1 MVTVYRFNFGVD
13 AAPAPLGRRDAD
25 NTAIPRTERM
35 RSFMARGYRNSQGA
49 ADSKSNY
56 RSAVKIQ
63 RVIAICAL
71 FTVALFPISAHADSA
86 IVKSITTAP
95 GISIDTSLYLPAKTP
110 APAILIAHGFGGSK
124 DSVASDAQ
132 FFTSKGYVVLTW
144 TARGFGKSTGQIAMN
159 AIDAEVNDSRAL
171 ISYLGKSRYVTQDKS
186 GDPRVG
192 IMGSSYGG
200 ANALMSAS
208 QDPRIDAVVADITWS
223 DLQSDLFPQSIAGS
237 AVAGPFKKVWA
248 GTFFSAVSLQ
258 SAYLGECGSFT
269 QAWCDAY
276 RNAALNGQPS
286 AEEEKL
292 LGSVSP
298 KNFAQGITAPTL
310 LSQGQADSLFP
321 LSESYK
327 TAAVIKKAH
336 PQLPLAM
343 IWHAAGHDGGFDQS
357 QYLRT
362 QYLNWFEKY
371 LSGQKIKFPAFQFTQ
386 SNGTISL
393 QDSTV
398 IPKVF
403 SGKQL
408 PIEADQHEIQIVT
421 PTVAASYPIGGIP
434 SAISALPGVGSAG
447 ALASKVVST
456 FSGFSPAFLPGQ
468 SGFLESA
475 PLTEPVTIVG
485 PSSIKVRITST
496 TGEATLFF
504 SLVTKSP
511 SGTITQP
518 NGIVAPVHLLNIPQS
533 GSDVVVDLPSTI
545 LDAAVGD
552 VIAVGISSTDQGY
565 ELPKLSRFYSISALS
580 PLKYATVVASASTSA
595 TANIAWPLA
604 AVITLIGAAIYVR
617 LRRPKIAPSHDES
630 TALVEVENLGKVY
643 KDGYRAVKDLS
654 FTVERGQVVGL
665 LGPNGAGKTTTLRM
679 VMGLI
684 FPTEG
689 SIFMDGKPVYP
700 GSPALANLGSF
711 VEGPGFLPHLSGR
724 ENLSLYW
731 RSIGRDGEQ
740 YLDEVVAITKLG
752 TALDKKVR
760 SYSQGMRQR
769 LAIAQAM
776 LGMPDLLV
784 LDEPTNGLDPQQ
796 IAEMR
801 QVLKDYAATG
811 RTVIISS
818 HLLAEVQQ
826 TCSHV
831 VLMHRGQ
838 LIAFGPMKKI
848 LTRNR
853 KSRTLEEIFLE
864 LIGDDLVIGKEKK

>member
-1 MVTVYRFNFGVD
+1 MKIVRLLVAGALCFG
-13 AAPAPLGRRDAD
+13 
-25 NTAIPRTERM
+25 
-35 RSFMARGYRNSQGA
+35 
-49 ADSKSNY
+49 
-56 RSAVKIQ
+56 
-63 RVIAICAL
+63 AL
-71 FTVALFPISAHADSA
+71 LPISANAESV
-86 IVKSITTAP
+86 ITRSIDTAP
-95 GISIDTSLYLPAKTP
+95 GVAIDTSLYLPSKVP

-132 FFTSKGYVVLTW
+132 FYESKGYVVLTW

-159 AIDAEVNDSRAL
+159 SMTAEVADTRAL
-171 ISYLGKSRYVTQDKS
+171 ISYLAKSKYVTQDKS
-186 GDPRVG
+186 DDPRVG
-192 IMGSSYGG
+192 IMGGSYGG
-200 ANALMSAS
+200 ANALMTASA
-208 QDPRIDAVVADITWS
+208 DPRIDAVIADITWNN
-223 DLQSDLFPQSIAGS
+223 LENALFPQSVENS
-237 AVAGPFKKVWA
+237 TDSGPFKKVWA

-269 QAWCDAY
+269 QPWCDAY
-276 RNAALNGQPS
+276 RNAVINGAP
-286 AEEEKL
+286 
-292 LGSVSP
+292 SVSERALLATVSP
-298 KNFAQGITAPTL
+298 QNFASSITAPTL

-321 LSESYK
+321 LTESYK
-327 TAAVIKKAH
+327 TAQVIKKAH
-336 PQLPLAM
+336 PQTPLSM
-343 IWHAAGHDGGFDQS
+343 IWHAAGHDGGTDQS
-357 QYLRT
+357 SYLRT
-362 QYLNWFEKY
+362 QYLGWFNKY
-371 LSGQKIKFPAFQFTQ
+371 LLRQKIDFPAFQFTKT
-386 SNGTISL
+386 NGSISL

-398 IPKVF
+398 IPKIF
-403 SGKQL
+403 SSKQL
-408 PIEADQHEIQIVT
+408 PIAATQNQLALIT
-421 PTVAASYPIGGIP
+421 PTIAATYPIGGIP
-434 SAISALPGVGSAG
+434 SAISSLPGIGSAG
-447 ALASKVVST
+447 ALASRVVSA
-456 FSGFSPAFLPGQ
+456 FGGFSPAFLPGQ
-468 SGFLESA
+468 SGLLESA
-475 PLTEPVTIVG
+475 PLTEPISLLG
-485 PSSIKVRITST
+485 PSSVKVRITST
-496 TGEATLFF
+496 TGDATLFF

-511 SGTITQP
+511 SGSISQP
-518 NGIVAPVHLLNIPQS
+518 NGVVAPVRLTNIPQT
-533 GSDVVVDLPSTI
+533 GIDVVIDLPSVV

-552 VIAVGISSTDQGY
+552 VIAVGVSTTDQGY
-565 ELPKLSRFYSISALS
+565 ELPKLSRFYTVSALS
-580 PLKYATVVASASTSA
+580 PLAYGTVVASAATSA
-595 TANIAWPLA
+595 GANVAWPIA
-604 AVITLIGAAIYVR
+604 ALIVLIGAFIYVR
-617 LRRPKIAPSHDES
+617 VRRPKIAASQETS
-630 TALVEVENLGKVY
+630 TALVEVQNLGKVY
-643 KDGYRAVKDLS
+643 KDGYRAVADLS

-689 SIFMDGKPVYP
+689 SIFMDGKAVYP
-700 GSPALANLGSF
+700 GSPALSNLGSF

-731 RSIGRDGEQ
+731 RSIGREGEQ
-740 YLDEVVAITKLG
+740 YLDDVVAITKLG

-801 QVLKDYAATG
+801 DVLRDYASTG

-864 LIGDDLVIGKEKK
+864 LIGDDLVIGKVQK

>member
-1 MVTVYRFNFGVD
+1 MAFG
-13 AAPAPLGRRDAD
+13 L
-25 NTAIPRTERM
+25 
-35 RSFMARGYRNSQGA
+35 
-49 ADSKSNY
+49 
-56 RSAVKIQ
+56 
-63 RVIAICAL
+63 L
-71 FTVALFPISAHADSA
+71 FVGLLPISAQAQS
-86 IVKSITTAP
+86 VTEKSITTAP
-95 GISIDTSLYLPAKTP
+95 GVSIDTSMFLPSKTP

-124 DSVASDAQ
+124 DSVATEAK
-132 FFTSKGYVVLTW
+132 FFASKGYVVLTW
-144 TARGFGKSTGQIAMN
+144 TARGFGESTGEIAMN
-159 AIDAEVNDSRAL
+159 AMDAEVSDTKEL
-171 ISYLGKSRYVTQDKS
+171 ISYLAKSRFVTQDKT

-192 IMGSSYGG
+192 IMGGSYGG

-208 QDPRIDAVVADITWS
+208 ADQRIDAVIADITWS
-223 DLQSDLFPQSIAGS
+223 SLQNNLFPQSVIGATES
-237 AVAGPFKKVWA
+237 GPFKKVWA
-248 GTFFSAVSLQ
+248 GTFFSAVTLQ
-258 SAYLGECGSFT
+258 KAYLGECGSFL

-276 RNAALNGQPS
+276 QNAVINGAPS
-286 AEEEKL
+286 AKERAL
-292 LGSVSP
+292 MASVSP
-298 KNFAQGITAPTL
+298 QNFVSAITAPTL

-321 LSESYK
+321 LTESYK
-327 TAAVIKKAH
+327 TAQVIKKAN
-336 PQLPLAM
+336 PELPLSM
-343 IWHAAGHDGGFDQS
+343 IWHAGGHDGGTDQS
-357 QYLRT
+357 EFLRT
-362 QYLNWFEKY
+362 QYLSWFKKY
-371 LSGQKIKFPAFQFTQ
+371 LSDQEINFPAFQFTKT
-386 SNGTISL
+386 NGSISL

-398 IPKVF
+398 IPKIF
-403 SGKQL
+403 SSDQL
-408 PIEADQHEIQIVT
+408 PIEATEQQLALIT
-421 PTVAASYPIGGIP
+421 PTVAAVYPIGGIP
-434 SAISALPGVGSAG
+434 SAISSLPGIGSAG
-447 ALASKVVST
+447 ALASRVISS
-456 FSGFSPAFLPGQ
+456 FGGFSPAFLPGQ
-468 SGFLESA
+468 SGLLESA
-475 PLTEPVTIVG
+475 PLTQPISVVG

-496 TGEATLFF
+496 TGDATLFF

-511 SGTITQP
+511 SGAISQP
-518 NGIVAPVHLLNIPQS
+518 NGVVAPVRLTNIPQA
-533 GSDVVVDLPSTI
+533 GVDVTVELPSVI
-545 LDAAVGD
+545 IDASVGD
-552 VIAVGISSTDQGY
+552 VIAVGISTTDQGY
-565 ELPKLSRFYSISALS
+565 ELPKLSRFYTVSALT
-580 PLKYATVVASASTSA
+580 PLTYQNVIASATGSA
-595 TANIAWPLA
+595 TANVLWPIGTL
-604 AVITLIGAAIYVR
+604 VTLIAAFIYVR
-617 LRRPKIAPSHDES
+617 LRRPKIAASQEES
-630 TALVEVENLGKVY
+630 TALVEVQNLGKVY
-643 KDGYRAVKDLS
+643 KDGYRAVADLS

-689 SIFMDGKPVYP
+689 SIFMDGKAVYP
-700 GSPALANLGSF
+700 GSPALSNLGSF

-731 RSIGRDGEQ
+731 NAIGRDGDQ

-801 QVLKDYAATG
+801 DVLKDYAGTG

>member
-1 MVTVYRFNFGVD
+1 MKIEKLIVASLFG
-13 AAPAPLGRRDAD
+13 
-25 NTAIPRTERM
+25 
-35 RSFMARGYRNSQGA
+35 
-49 ADSKSNY
+49 
-56 RSAVKIQ
+56 
-63 RVIAICAL
+63 AL
-71 FTVALFPISAHADSA
+71 SIVPINAQAES
-86 IVKSITTAP
+86 IITKSITTAP
-95 GISIDTSLYLPAKTP
+95 GVSIDTSLYIPSKTP

-132 FFTSKGYVVLTW
+132 YFASKGYVVLAW
-144 TARGFGKSTGQIAMN
+144 TARGFGKSTGQISMN
-159 AIDAEVNDSRAL
+159 AQDGEVADTRAL
-171 ISYLGKSRYVTQDKS
+171 ISYLSKSKYVTQEKAD
-186 GDPRVG
+186 DPRVG
-192 IMGSSYGG
+192 IMGGSYGG
-200 ANALMSAS
+200 ANALLSAS
-208 QDPRIDAVVADITWS
+208 ADSRIDAVIADITWN
-223 DLQSDLFPQSIAGS
+223 DLGQDLFPQS
-237 AVAGPFKKVWA
+237 VASSSQSGPFKKVWA

-276 RNAALNGQPS
+276 RSAVINGAPSVDERALL
-286 AEEEKL
+286 A
-292 LGSVSP
+292 SVSP
-298 KNFAQGITAPTL
+298 QSFLSTLRAPTL

-321 LSESYK
+321 LTESYK
-327 TAAVIKKAH
+327 TAEGIKKAN
-336 PQLPLAM
+336 PALPLSM
-343 IWHAAGHDGGFDQS
+343 IWHAGGHDGGTDQS
-357 QYLRT
+357 AYLRT
-362 QYLNWFEKY
+362 QYLNWFKKH
-371 LSGQKIKFPAFQFTQ
+371 LSKADLDFPTFQFTKT
-386 SNGTISL
+386 NGSISL

-403 SGKQL
+403 SSNQLPTQAIQKQL
-408 PIEADQHEIQIVT
+408 PLLT
-421 PTVAASYPIGGIP
+421 PTVAATYPIGGIP
-434 SAISALPGVGSAG
+434 SAISSLPGIGSAG
-447 ALASKVVST
+447 ALASRVVST
-456 FSGFSPAFLPGQ
+456 FAGFSPAFLPGQ
-468 SGFLESA
+468 SGLLESA
-475 PLTEPVTIVG
+475 PLSEPISLVG
-485 PSSIKVRITST
+485 PSTIKVRITST
-496 TGEATLFF
+496 TGDATLFF

-511 SGTITQP
+511 SGAITQP
-518 NGIVAPVHLLNIPQS
+518 NGVVAPVRLTNMPQ
-533 GSDVVVDLPSTI
+533 GGVDVIVNLPSVI
-545 LDAAVGD
+545 MDASVGD
-552 VIAVGISSTDQGY
+552 VVAVGVSTTDQGY
-565 ELPKLSRFYSISALS
+565 DTPKLSRFYTVSALS
-580 PLKYATVVASASTSA
+580 PLTYGVIDASASNSA
-595 TANIAWPLA
+595 RANLVWPLLA
-604 AVITLIGAAIYVR
+604 FVVLIGAFVYVR
-617 LRRPKIAPSHDES
+617 VRRPKIAPSDLES
-630 TALVEVENLGKVY
+630 TALVEVKNLGKVY
-643 KDGYRAVKDLS
+643 KDGYRAVADLS

-689 SIFMDGKPVYP
+689 SIYMDGKAVYP
-700 GSPALANLGSF
+700 GSPALSNLGSF

-740 YLDEVVAITKLG
+740 YLDDVVAITKLG

-801 QVLKDYAATG
+801 DVLRDYASTG

-853 KSRTLEEIFLE
+853 KSNTLEEIFLE

>member
-1 MVTVYRFNFGVD
+1 MKIKRFLLAG
-13 AAPAPLGRRDAD
+13 
-25 NTAIPRTERM
+25 
-35 RSFMARGYRNSQGA
+35 
-49 ADSKSNY
+49 
-56 RSAVKIQ
+56 
-63 RVIAICAL
+63 AL
-71 FTVALFPISAHADSA
+71 FTLSFIPTNAQADS
-86 IVKSITTAP
+86 IITRTITTAP
-95 GISIDTSLYLPAKTP
+95 GVAIDTSLYLPAKTP
-110 APAILIAHGFGGSK
+110 APAIMIAHGFGGSK
-124 DSVASDAQ
+124 DSVASDAKY
-132 FFTSKGYVVLTW
+132 FTSKGYVVLTW

-159 AIDAEVNDSRAL
+159 AVNAEVLDSKAL
-171 ISYLGKSRYVTQDKS
+171 ITYLANSKYVTQDKT

-200 ANALMSAS
+200 ANALMTAS
-208 QDPRIDAVVADITWS
+208 QDQRIDAVIADITWS
-223 DLQSDLFPQSIAGS
+223 DLEKDLFPQSVNGLTQS
-237 AVAGPFKKVWA
+237 GPFKKVWA
-248 GTFFSAVSLQ
+248 GTFFSAISLQ

-269 QAWCDAY
+269 QPWCDAY
-276 RNAALNGQPS
+276 RNAVINGAPTEKERALL
-286 AEEEKL
+286 A
-292 LGSVSP
+292 SVSP
-298 KNFAQGITAPTL
+298 ANFAGSITAPTL

-321 LSESYK
+321 LSESLN
-327 TAAVIKKAH
+327 TAKIIKKAH
-336 PQLPLAM
+336 PKTALAM

-357 QYLRT
+357 QYLQT
-362 QYLNWFEKY
+362 QYLHWFNKY
-371 LSGQKIKFPAFQFTQ
+371 LLKTKLAFPVFQFTKT
-386 SNGTISL
+386 NGSISL

-398 IPKVF
+398 IPKIF
-403 SGKQL
+403 ASSEL
-408 PIEADQHEIQIVT
+408 PIDAQVNQLQLVT

-434 SAISALPGVGSAG
+434 TAISSLPGIGSAG

-456 FSGFSPAFLPGQ
+456 ISGFSPAFLPGQ
-468 SGFLESA
+468 SGLMESA
-475 PLTEPVTIVG
+475 PLTAPLSVVG

-496 TGEATLFF
+496 TGDATLFF
-504 SLVTKSP
+504 SLVSKSP
-511 SGTITQP
+511 SGAITQP
-518 NGIVAPVHLLNIPQS
+518 NGIVSPVRLTNIPKS
-533 GSDVVVDLPSTI
+533 GEVVTVNLPSVI
-545 LDAAVGD
+545 LDASIGD
-552 VIAVGISSTDQGY
+552 VIAVGISSTDQGFD
-565 ELPKLSRFYSISALS
+565 LPKLSRFYSVSPLS
-580 PLKYATVVASASTSA
+580 PLTYNTVTASASASKN
-595 TANIAWPLA
+595 ANIGWPIA
-604 AVITLIGAAIYVR
+604 AVVVLIAAFVYVR
-617 LRRPKIAPSHDES
+617 IRRPKIAPSRQDS

-654 FTVERGQVVGL
+654 FSVERGQVVGL

-689 SIFMDGKPVYP
+689 SIYMDGKPVYP

-776 LGMPDLLV
+776 LGLPDLLV

-864 LIGDDLVIGKEKK
+864 LIGDDLVIGQEKK

>member
-1 MVTVYRFNFGVD
+1 MKIKKLIV
-13 AAPAPLGRRDAD
+13 ASL
-25 NTAIPRTERM
+25 I
-35 RSFMARGYRNSQGA
+35 GA
-49 ADSKSNY
+49 LSI
-56 RSAVKIQ
+56 V
-63 RVIAICAL
+63 
-71 FTVALFPISAHADSA
+71 PINAQAES
-86 IVKSITTAP
+86 IITKSITTAP
-95 GISIDTSLYLPAKTP
+95 GVSIDTSLYIPSKTP

-124 DSVASDAQ
+124 DSVARDAQ
-132 FFTSKGYVVLTW
+132 YFASKGYVVLTW
-144 TARGFGKSTGQIAMN
+144 TARGFGKSTGQISMN
-159 AIDAEVNDSRAL
+159 AQDGEVADTRAL
-171 ISYLGKSRYVTQDKS
+171 ISYLSKSRYVTQEKAD
-186 GDPRVG
+186 DPRVG
-192 IMGSSYGG
+192 IMGASYGG
-200 ANALMSAS
+200 ANALLSAS
-208 QDPRIDAVVADITWS
+208 ADSRIDAVIADITWN
-223 DLQSDLFPQSIAGS
+223 DLGQNLFPQS
-237 AVAGPFKKVWA
+237 VASSSQSGPFKKVWA

-276 RNAALNGQPS
+276 RSAVINGAPS
-286 AEEEKL
+286 ADERAL
-292 LGSVSP
+292 LASVSP
-298 KNFAQGITAPTL
+298 QSFLSTLRAPTL

-321 LSESYK
+321 LTESYK
-327 TAAVIKKAH
+327 TAEGIKKAN
-336 PQLPLAM
+336 PALPLSM
-343 IWHAAGHDGGFDQS
+343 IWHAGGHDGGTDQS
-357 QYLRT
+357 AYLRT
-362 QYLNWFEKY
+362 QYLNWFKKH
-371 LSGQKIKFPAFQFTQ
+371 LSQADLDFPTFQFTKT
-386 SNGTISL
+386 NGSISL

-403 SGKQL
+403 SSDQLPTQAIQKQL
-408 PIEADQHEIQIVT
+408 PLLT
-421 PTVAASYPIGGIP
+421 PTVAATYPIGGIP
-434 SAISALPGVGSAG
+434 SAISSLPGIGSAG
-447 ALASKVVST
+447 ALASRVVST
-456 FSGFSPAFLPGQ
+456 FAGFSPAFLPGQ
-468 SGFLESA
+468 SGLLESA
-475 PLTEPVTIVG
+475 PLSEPISLVG
-485 PSSIKVRITST
+485 PSTIKVRITST
-496 TGEATLFF
+496 TGDATLFF

-511 SGTITQP
+511 SGAITQP
-518 NGIVAPVHLLNIPQS
+518 NGIVAPVRLKNMPQ
-533 GSDVVVDLPSTI
+533 GGVDVMVNLPAVI
-545 LDAAVGD
+545 MDASVGD
-552 VIAVGISSTDQGY
+552 VIAVGVSTTDQGY
-565 ELPKLSRFYSISALS
+565 DTPKLSRFYTVSALS
-580 PLKYATVVASASTSA
+580 PLTYGVIEASASNSA
-595 TANIAWPLA
+595 RANLVWPLLA
-604 AVITLIGAAIYVR
+604 FVTLIGAFVYVR
-617 LRRPKIAPSHDES
+617 VRRPKIAPSDLES
-630 TALVEVENLGKVY
+630 TALVEVKNLGKVY
-643 KDGYRAVKDLS
+643 KDGYRAVADLS

-689 SIFMDGKPVYP
+689 SIFMDGKAVYP
-700 GSPALANLGSF
+700 GSPALSNLGSF

-740 YLDEVVAITKLG
+740 YLDDVVAITKLG

-801 QVLKDYAATG
+801 DVLRDYASTG

-853 KSRTLEEIFLE
+853 KSNTLEEIFLE

>member
-1 MVTVYRFNFGVD
+1 
-13 AAPAPLGRRDAD
+13 
-25 NTAIPRTERM
+25 
-35 RSFMARGYRNSQGA
+35 
-49 ADSKSNY
+49 
-56 RSAVKIQ
+56 VKIKKII
-63 RVIAICAL
+63 VASLIGAL
-71 FTVALFPISAHADSA
+71 SIVPINAQAES
-86 IVKSITTAP
+86 IITKFITTTP
-95 GISIDTSLYLPAKTP
+95 GVSIDTSLYIPSKTP

-132 FFTSKGYVVLTW
+132 YFASKGYVVLTW
-144 TARGFGKSTGQIAMN
+144 TARGFGKSTGQISMN
-159 AIDAEVNDSRAL
+159 AQDGEVADTRAL
-171 ISYLGKSRYVTQDKS
+171 ISYLSKSKYVTQDKAD
-186 GDPRVG
+186 DPRVG
-192 IMGSSYGG
+192 IMGGSYGG
-200 ANALMSAS
+200 ANALLSAS
-208 QDPRIDAVVADITWS
+208 ADSRIDAVIADITWS
-223 DLQSDLFPQSIAGS
+223 DLAQGLFPQSVAGS
-237 AVAGPFKKVWA
+237 SQSGVFKKVWA

-276 RNAALNGQPS
+276 RSAVINGAPSPDERALL
-286 AEEEKL
+286 A
-292 LGSVSP
+292 SVSP
-298 KNFAQGITAPTL
+298 INFVSTLNAPTL

-321 LSESYK
+321 LSESVR
-327 TAAVIKKAH
+327 TADAIKKAN
-336 PQLPLAM
+336 PQLPLSM
-343 IWHAAGHDGGFDQS
+343 IWHAGGHDGGTDQS
-357 QYLRT
+357 EYLRT
-362 QYLNWFEKY
+362 QYLNWFKKH
-371 LSGQKIKFPAFQFTQ
+371 LSKTDLDFPTFQFTRT
-386 SNGTISL
+386 NGSISL

-403 SGKQL
+403 SSNQLPTQASQKQL
-408 PIEADQHEIQIVT
+408 PLLT

-434 SAISALPGVGSAG
+434 SAISSLPGIGSAG
-447 ALASKVVST
+447 ALASRVVST
-456 FSGFSPAFLPGQ
+456 FSGFSPAFLPAQ
-468 SGFLESA
+468 SGLLESA
-475 PLTEPVTIVG
+475 PLSEPISFVG
-485 PSSIKVRITST
+485 PSTIKLRITST
-496 TGEATLFF
+496 TGDATLFF

-511 SGTITQP
+511 SGAITQP
-518 NGIVAPVHLLNIPQS
+518 NGVVAPVRLSAIPQ
-533 GSDVVVDLPSTI
+533 GGVDVIVNLPSVI
-545 LDAAVGD
+545 MDASVGD
-552 VIAVGISSTDQGY
+552 VVAVGVSTTDQGY
-565 ELPKLSRFYSISALS
+565 DLPKLASFYSISALS
-580 PLKYATVVASASTSA
+580 PLTYGAIDASASNSSR
-595 TANIAWPLA
+595 ANLVWPILA
-604 AVITLIGAAIYVR
+604 FVVFIGAFVYVR
-617 LRRPKIAPSHDES
+617 LRRPKIAPSDLES
-630 TALVEVENLGKVY
+630 TALVEVKNLGKVY
-643 KDGYRAVKDLS
+643 KDGYRAVADLS

-689 SIFMDGKPVYP
+689 SIYMDGKAVYP
-700 GSPALANLGSF
+700 GSPALSNLGSF

-740 YLDEVVAITKLG
+740 YLDDVVAITKLG

-801 QVLKDYAATG
+801 DVLRDYASTG

-853 KSRTLEEIFLE
+853 KSNTLEEIFLE

>member
-1 MVTVYRFNFGVD
+1 MKIKKIIV
-13 AAPAPLGRRDAD
+13 ASL
-25 NTAIPRTERM
+25 I
-35 RSFMARGYRNSQGA
+35 GA
-49 ADSKSNY
+49 LSI
-56 RSAVKIQ
+56 V
-63 RVIAICAL
+63 
-71 FTVALFPISAHADSA
+71 PINAQAES
-86 IVKSITTAP
+86 IIIKSITTAP
-95 GISIDTSLYLPAKTP
+95 GVSIDTSLYIPSKTP

-132 FFTSKGYVVLTW
+132 YFSSKGYVVLTW
-144 TARGFGKSTGQIAMN
+144 TARGFGKSTGQISMN
-159 AIDAEVNDSRAL
+159 AQEGEVADTRAL
-171 ISYLGKSRYVTQDKS
+171 ISYLSKSKYVTQDKAD
-186 GDPRVG
+186 DPRVG

-200 ANALMSAS
+200 ANALLSAS
-208 QDPRIDAVVADITWS
+208 ADSRIDAVIADITWN
-223 DLQSDLFPQSIAGS
+223 DLGQDLFPQSVAGS
-237 AVAGPFKKVWA
+237 LEAGPFKKVWA

-276 RNAALNGQPS
+276 RSAVINGAPS
-286 AEEEKL
+286 ADERAL
-292 LGSVSP
+292 LASVSP
-298 KNFAQGITAPTL
+298 INFVSTLNAPTL

-321 LSESYK
+321 LTESYK
-327 TAAVIKKAH
+327 TAEGIKKAN
-336 PQLPLAM
+336 PALPLSM
-343 IWHAAGHDGGFDQS
+343 IWHAGGHDGGTDQS
-357 QYLRT
+357 AYLRT
-362 QYLNWFEKY
+362 QYLNWFKRH
-371 LSGQKIKFPAFQFTQ
+371 LSKTDLDFPTFQFTKT
-386 SNGTISL
+386 NGSISL

-403 SGKQL
+403 SSNQLPTQAIQKQL
-408 PIEADQHEIQIVT
+408 PLLT
-421 PTVAASYPIGGIP
+421 PTVAATYPIGGIP
-434 SAISALPGVGSAG
+434 SAISSLPGIGSAG
-447 ALASKVVST
+447 ALASRVVST
-456 FSGFSPAFLPGQ
+456 FAGFSPAFLPGQ
-468 SGFLESA
+468 SGLLESA
-475 PLTEPVTIVG
+475 PLSEPISLVG
-485 PSSIKVRITST
+485 PSTIKLRITST
-496 TGEATLFF
+496 TGDATLFF

-511 SGTITQP
+511 SGAITQP
-518 NGIVAPVHLLNIPQS
+518 NGVVAPVRMSAIPQ
-533 GSDVVVDLPSTI
+533 GGVDVLVNLPSVI
-545 LDAAVGD
+545 MDASVGD
-552 VIAVGISSTDQGY
+552 VVAVGISTTDQGY
-565 ELPKLSRFYSISALS
+565 DTPKLSRFYTVSALS
-580 PLKYATVVASASTSA
+580 PLTYGVIDASASNSA
-595 TANIAWPLA
+595 RANLVWPLLA
-604 AVITLIGAAIYVR
+604 FVVFIGAFVYVR
-617 LRRPKIAPSHDES
+617 LRRPKIAAPELES
-630 TALVEVENLGKVY
+630 TALVEVKNLGKVY
-643 KDGYRAVKDLS
+643 KDGYRAVADLS

-689 SIFMDGKPVYP
+689 SIFMDGKAVYP
-700 GSPALANLGSF
+700 GSPALSNLGSF

-731 RSIGRDGEQ
+731 RSIGREGEQ
-740 YLDEVVAITKLG
+740 YLDDVVAITKLG

-801 QVLKDYAATG
+801 DVLRDYASTG

-853 KSRTLEEIFLE
+853 KSNTLEEIFLE

>member
-1 MVTVYRFNFGVD
+1 
-13 AAPAPLGRRDAD
+13 
-25 NTAIPRTERM
+25 
-35 RSFMARGYRNSQGA
+35 
-49 ADSKSNY
+49 
-56 RSAVKIQ
+56 VKIKEII
-63 RVIAICAL
+63 VASLIGAL
-71 FTVALFPISAHADSA
+71 S
-86 IVKSITTAP
+86 IVPFNAQAESIITKSITTAP
-95 GISIDTSLYLPAKTP
+95 GVSIDTSLYIPSKTP

-132 FFTSKGYVVLTW
+132 YFASKGYVVLTW
-144 TARGFGKSTGQIAMN
+144 TARGFGKSTGQISMN
-159 AIDAEVNDSRAL
+159 AQDGEVADTRAL
-171 ISYLGKSRYVTQDKS
+171 ISYLSKSKYVTQDKAD
-186 GDPRVG
+186 DPRVG
-192 IMGSSYGG
+192 IMGGSYGG
-200 ANALMSAS
+200 ANALLSAS
-208 QDPRIDAVVADITWS
+208 ADSRIDAVIADITWS
-223 DLQSDLFPQSIAGS
+223 DLAQGLFPQSVAGS
-237 AVAGPFKKVWA
+237 SQSGVFKKVWA

-276 RNAALNGQPS
+276 RSAVINGAPSQKERALL
-286 AEEEKL
+286 A
-292 LGSVSP
+292 SVSP
-298 KNFAQGITAPTL
+298 INFLSTLNAPTL

-321 LSESYK
+321 LSESVR
-327 TAAVIKKAH
+327 TADAIKKAN
-336 PQLPLAM
+336 PQLPLSM
-343 IWHAAGHDGGFDQS
+343 IWHAGGHDGGTDQS
-357 QYLRT
+357 EYLRT
-362 QYLNWFEKY
+362 QYLNWFKKH
-371 LSGQKIKFPAFQFTQ
+371 LSKADVEFPTFQFTKT
-386 SNGTISL
+386 NGSISL

-403 SGKQL
+403 SSNQLPTQASQKQL
-408 PIEADQHEIQIVT
+408 PLLT

-434 SAISALPGVGSAG
+434 SAISSLPGIGSAG
-447 ALASKVVST
+447 ALASRVVST
-456 FSGFSPAFLPGQ
+456 FSGFSPAFLPAQ
-468 SGFLESA
+468 SGLLESA
-475 PLTEPVTIVG
+475 PLSEPISFVG
-485 PSSIKVRITST
+485 PSTIKLRITST
-496 TGEATLFF
+496 TGDATVFF

-511 SGTITQP
+511 SGAITQP
-518 NGIVAPVHLLNIPQS
+518 NGVVAPVRLSDIPQ
-533 GSDVVVDLPSTI
+533 GGVDVIVNLPAVI
-545 LDAAVGD
+545 MDASVGD
-552 VIAVGISSTDQGY
+552 VVAVGVSTTDQGY
-565 ELPKLSRFYSISALS
+565 DLPKLASFYSISVLS
-580 PLKYATVVASASTSA
+580 PLTYGAINASASNSSR
-595 TANIAWPLA
+595 ANLVWPILA
-604 AVITLIGAAIYVR
+604 FVIFIGAFVYVR
-617 LRRPKIAPSHDES
+617 LRRPKIAPSDLES
-630 TALVEVENLGKVY
+630 TALVEVKNLGKVY
-643 KDGYRAVKDLS
+643 KDGYRAVADLS

-689 SIFMDGKPVYP
+689 SIYMDGNAVYP
-700 GSPALANLGSF
+700 GSPALSNLGSF

-740 YLDEVVAITKLG
+740 YLDDVVAITKLG

-801 QVLKDYAATG
+801 DVLRDYASTG

-853 KSRTLEEIFLE
+853 KSNTLEEIFLE

>member
-1 MVTVYRFNFGVD
+1 LPV
-13 AAPAPLGRRDAD
+13 
-25 NTAIPRTERM
+25 
-35 RSFMARGYRNSQGA
+35 
-49 ADSKSNY
+49 
-56 RSAVKIQ
+56 
-63 RVIAICAL
+63 
-71 FTVALFPISAHADSA
+71 SAHADSV
-86 IVKSITTAP
+86 IVRSITTAP
-95 GISIDTSLYLPAKTP
+95 GVAIDTSLYLPAKVP
-110 APAILIAHGFGGSK
+110 APAIMIAHGFGGSK
-124 DSVASDAQ
+124 GSVASDAR
-132 FFTSKGYVVLTW
+132 FYVSKGYVVLTW

-159 AIDAEVNDSRAL
+159 AVGAEVLDSKAL
-171 ISYLGKSRYVTQDKS
+171 VSYLATSKYVMQDKT

-200 ANALMSAS
+200 ANALMTAS
-208 QDPRIDAVVADITWS
+208 QDKRIDAVVADITWN
-223 DLQSDLFPQSIAGS
+223 DLQNDLFPQSIAGS
-237 AVAGPFKKVWA
+237 TESGPFKKVWA
-248 GTFFSAVSLQ
+248 GTFFSGVSLQ

-269 QAWCDAY
+269 QSWCDAY
-276 RNAALNGQPS
+276 RNAVINGQPS
-286 AEEEKL
+286 ATERAL
-292 LGSVSP
+292 LASVSP
-298 KNFAQGITAPTL
+298 ANFVSSITAPTL

-321 LSESYK
+321 LTESYK
-327 TAAVIKKAH
+327 TAEAITAAH

-343 IWHAAGHDGGFDQS
+343 IWHAAGHDGGFDQKVYLCE
-357 QYLRT
+357 QYLK
-362 QYLNWFEKY
+362 WFKKY
-371 LSGQKIKFPAFQFTQ
+371 LSDAKISIPAFQFTKT
-386 SNGTISL
+386 NGSISL

-403 SGKQL
+403 ASNQL
-408 PIEADQHEIQIVT
+408 PINAQVGQLQLVT
-421 PTVAASYPIGGIP
+421 PTVAASYPLGGIP
-434 SAISALPGVGSAG
+434 TAISSLPGIGSAG
-447 ALASKVVST
+447 ALATKVLSGL
-456 FSGFSPAFLPGQ
+456 SGFSPALLPGQ
-468 SGFLESA
+468 SGLLESA
-475 PLTEPVTIVG
+475 PLTAPLSLVG
-485 PSSIKVRITST
+485 PSSIKVHITST
-496 TGEATLFF
+496 TGDATLFF

-511 SGTITQP
+511 SGAITQP
-518 NGIVAPVHLLNIPQS
+518 NGIISPVRLTNIAKT
-533 GSDVVVDLPSTI
+533 GADVTVDLPSVI
-545 LDAAVGD
+545 LDAAIGD
-552 VIAVGISSTDQGY
+552 VIAVGISSTDQGFD
-565 ELPKLSRFYSISALS
+565 LPKLSRFYSISALS
-580 PLKYATVVASASTSA
+580 PLTYRTVVASASTSKG
-595 TANIAWPLA
+595 ANFGWPIAAL
-604 AVITLIGAAIYVR
+604 VIFIGAFFYVR

-630 TALVEVENLGKVY
+630 TALVEIENLGKVY
-643 KDGYRAVKDLS
+643 KDGFRAVTDLS

-689 SIFMDGKPVYP
+689 SIYMDGKPVYP

-740 YLDEVVAITKLG
+740 YLDEVIAITKLG

-801 QVLKDYAATG
+801 QVLKDYASTG

-848 LTRNR
+848 LSRNR
-853 KSRTLEEIFLE
+853 KSNTLEEIFLE
-864 LIGDDLVIGKEKK
+864 LIGDDLVIGQEKK

>member
-1 MVTVYRFNFGVD
+1 
-13 AAPAPLGRRDAD
+13 
-25 NTAIPRTERM
+25 
-35 RSFMARGYRNSQGA
+35 
-49 ADSKSNY
+49 
-56 RSAVKIQ
+56 VKIKKLI
-63 RVIAICAL
+63 VASLIGAL
-71 FTVALFPISAHADSA
+71 SIVPINAQAES
-86 IVKSITTAP
+86 IITKSITTAP
-95 GISIDTSLYLPAKTP
+95 GVSIDTSLYIPSKTP

-132 FFTSKGYVVLTW
+132 YFASKGYVVLTW
-144 TARGFGKSTGQIAMN
+144 TARGFGKSTGQISMN
-159 AIDAEVNDSRAL
+159 AQDGEVADTRAL
-171 ISYLGKSRYVTQDKS
+171 ISYLSKSRYVTQEKAD
-186 GDPRVG
+186 DPRVG
-192 IMGSSYGG
+192 IMGASYGG
-200 ANALMSAS
+200 ANALLSAS
-208 QDPRIDAVVADITWS
+208 TDSRIDAVIADITWN
-223 DLQSDLFPQSIAGS
+223 DLGQNLFPQS
-237 AVAGPFKKVWA
+237 VASSSQSGPFKKVWA

-276 RNAALNGQPS
+276 RSAVINGAPS
-286 AEEEKL
+286 ADERAL
-292 LGSVSP
+292 LASVSP
-298 KNFAQGITAPTL
+298 QSFLSTLRAPTL

-321 LSESYK
+321 LTESYK
-327 TAAVIKKAH
+327 TAEGIKKAN
-336 PQLPLAM
+336 PALPLSM
-343 IWHAAGHDGGFDQS
+343 IWHAGGHDGGTDQS
-357 QYLRT
+357 AYLRT
-362 QYLNWFEKY
+362 QYLNWFKKH
-371 LSGQKIKFPAFQFTQ
+371 LSQADLDFPTFQFTKT
-386 SNGTISL
+386 NGSISL

-403 SGKQL
+403 SSDQLPTQAIQKQL
-408 PIEADQHEIQIVT
+408 PLLT
-421 PTVAASYPIGGIP
+421 PTVAATYPIGGIP
-434 SAISALPGVGSAG
+434 SAISSLPGIGSAG
-447 ALASKVVST
+447 ALASRVVST
-456 FSGFSPAFLPGQ
+456 FAGFSPAFLPGQ
-468 SGFLESA
+468 SGLLESA
-475 PLTEPVTIVG
+475 PLSEPISLVG
-485 PSSIKVRITST
+485 PSTIKVRITST
-496 TGEATLFF
+496 TGDATLFF

-511 SGTITQP
+511 SGAITQP
-518 NGIVAPVHLLNIPQS
+518 NGIVAPVRLKNMPQ
-533 GSDVVVDLPSTI
+533 GGVDVMVNLPAVI
-545 LDAAVGD
+545 MDASVGD
-552 VIAVGISSTDQGY
+552 VIAVGVSTTDQGY
-565 ELPKLSRFYSISALS
+565 DTPKLSRFYTVSALS
-580 PLKYATVVASASTSA
+580 PLTYGVIEASASNSA
-595 TANIAWPLA
+595 RANLVWPLLA
-604 AVITLIGAAIYVR
+604 FVTLIGAFVYVR
-617 LRRPKIAPSHDES
+617 VRRPKIAPSDLES
-630 TALVEVENLGKVY
+630 TALVEVKNLGKVY
-643 KDGYRAVKDLS
+643 KDGYRAVADLS

-689 SIFMDGKPVYP
+689 SIFIDGKAVYP
-700 GSPALANLGSF
+700 GSPALSNLGSF

-740 YLDEVVAITKLG
+740 YLDDVVAITKLG

-801 QVLKDYAATG
+801 DVLRDYASTG

-853 KSRTLEEIFLE
+853 KSNTLEEIFLE